1 MSTEKQP
8 FDSLMSD
15 IVALV
20 IVTLNMEVTPVEL
33 DIDVPL
39 FGDGLGLDSIDIL
52 EISLAISK
60 QYGCQLRSDHED
72 NVHIF
77 ASLKN
82 LALYV
87 EKARTK

>member
-1 MSTEKQP
+1 MSTINQP
-8 FDSLMSD
+8 FDVLMCD
-15 IVALV
+15 IVSLV
-20 IVTLNMEVTPVEL
+20 IATLNMETTPEEL
-33 DIDVPL
+33 DIDSPL

-72 NVHIF
+72 NVKIF
-77 ASLKN
+77 SSLRN

>member
-1 MSTEKQP
+1 MSTINQQ
-8 FDSLMSD
+8 FDVLMCE
-15 IVALV
+15 IVSLV
-20 IVTLNMEVTPVEL
+20 IATLNMETTPEEL
-33 DIDVPL
+33 DIDSPL

-72 NVHIF
+72 NVKIF
-77 ASLKN
+77 SSLRN